1 MQHVMCAEC
10 HCYIRRHYPK
20 RFSPFLM
27 GGAIN
32 RGQRNQFVVLSKAEV
47 HSAFELACYQR
58 ATPCCVLHPLSCLRV
73 EMPNSVIQ
81 ILDDIEALNAAA
93 AAARKKALLLTK
105 KGSSA
110 AAPKAPPRK
119 TRIVKTAHNCS
130 SMG

>member
-1 MQHVMCAEC
+1 MLAEC
-10 HCYIRRHYPK
+10 HCYIRRQYRK
-20 RFSPFLM
+20 GFSPYVM

-32 RGQRNQFVVLSKAEV
+32 RGQRNQFVALSKAEV
-47 HSAFELACYQR
+47 HSAFKLACDRR

-73 EMPNSVIQ
+73 EMPNSVMQ

-93 AAARKKALLLTK
+93 AAARKKALSLTK